1 MAGES
6 KEPEQP
12 NTATAVTTQDGGT
25 VHDLVV
31 LQLSDETRAETTKT
45 LEAWKCSARRTYA
58 TLTLV
63 ITPEV
68 GSLLA
73 DILDPH
79 TMWKKLKELYAPK
92 G

>member
-12 NTATAVTTQDGGT
+12 NTATAVTTQDGRM
-25 VHDLVV
+25 VHDPVV
-31 LQLSDETRAETTKT
+31 LQLSDKTRAKTTKT
-45 LEAWKCSARRTYA
+45 LEAWKYSAHRAYA

-73 DILDPH
+73 DVSDPH